1 MAEAQAPSASQAQ
14 NQQNQTPLSQAAQ
27 VLPAPAPVP
36 AVEPHTPLNLIPVG
50 LKEAALDSPT
60 FRATALHFADNLDSV
75 ERWLDGYV
83 KAASRLVSEV
93 ASLEAAVNSF
103 LSQSTPPAHISEAVL
118 DHDYTLLA
126 MRRHGEGAREFWQT
140 TFRSTKRYDT
150 VVVDPIKNWLSN
162 ELRSFKDV
170 RRNLEN
176 AQKNFDNTITR
187 YLGQSKSKEA
197 SSLRE
202 DAFQL
207 HGARKLYLRASMDYC
222 VQAPQLR
229 ASLDKLIVRI
239 FAEQWKEMRQARE
252 SSTAV
257 FAKSNGEIDRVRGWS
272 REMENSE
279 RAFKRELLAARKQI
293 EDSAEGKMRPSR
305 ELEDYS
311 ASTVPYLG
319 TGASSATGANK
330 TTDGRAEKQGWLFL
344 KTVTGKPARTVWS
357 RRWFFVKNGIF
368 GWLVQ
373 GLRSGGVEESDRTG
387 VLLCSVRPAFQEER
401 RFCFEVKT
409 KDQSTILQAETQQEL
424 TEWISA
430 FDVAKRKALEDPSST
445 ESTPGTPGIDPAF
458 AISPPVAPEFAA
470 KIGDGHVATGS
481 EELGHAG
488 SDPLGSGLPNRAS
501 FDLNPARRGI
511 SLSQDAEGAGG
522 LREGSTRDH
531 AARIMSKLDLHK
543 RPAANP
549 QATSSPAP
557 AGGIAS
563 LISASH
569 NILPVGPGTPGAGGI
584 EPKRTLSMPLSSLA
598 PSTLANPPAA
608 TNLSHTAVVVS
619 GERDVGSGRFDGSG
633 MPSGILANLWGS
645 TNWGHVNR
653 LGDVLPPR
661 KAISQPSSPPM
672 RALTESQDDSIIMD
686 GMGEGFKQPLP
697 SMSPDLTASAG
708 HRKNVSVGSELT
720 SGVLTS
726 VKEESR
732 PNEEYPSYYPLPL
745 KAQDA
750 QFRMLFP
757 TVSKDEKVVLVFRA
771 TWNPNEQQ
779 EFPGRVYA
787 TAREIYFFSNH
798 LGLVLITSVSLAS
811 LSEVTAA
818 PGRDCDYLYL
828 HLREAVHEDDARR
841 ITVKLFLEPLRL
853 LQRRLNY
860 LAHNAD
866 RDEPAGL
873 EEIIKALIKMETEE
887 PRRSSSMES
896 WEDIAYDDTEGVAG
910 DQSTPQRRRERNI
923 KASLR
928 IDGNLYG
935 ETPKT
940 GREIQKF
947 KLPAQPVVYAPQG
960 MQASISREFAVSA
973 KALFHVMFGDK
984 SAVFQLLYCN
994 RWNNTTVQTPWTKP
1008 EKGHWT
1014 RKFTSQNQTTPVAD
1028 SQTIDIFNDHLCYV
1042 VTNIKYPWRLPYAD
1056 SFSLTTK
1063 FVITH
1068 MAKSRSKL
1076 AVFQK
1081 LHWHNPPPLPYL
1093 KRLVERQAFNSLE
1106 ADALDLSNVAMD
1118 QVAKLGTHSK
1128 TNKAVEIFGSIGQQ
1142 TKAAQIDSSQVP
1154 SGTVPAMSPAL
1165 DQPVS
1170 VLRLVSTDV
1179 FVRALSALSL
1189 VFDLGKGI
1197 INLCQAHTLLV
1208 VMLVISALYN
1218 TWHGYRDGLLWYHDK
1233 TATRFMSRIG
1243 VSPDPVMSRAV
1254 FLSDLE
1260 ELFASNAEND
1270 TLAALTSS
1278 AIEPPRKTCRTT
1290 FSEQLT
1296 TSYSTARHEPSNA
1309 RLHRSRN
1316 ALARYRHD
1324 LLVALRVVNRVEQDV
1339 ILAEWEEWVRSE
1351 DRKCQKIDDMVRHVQ
1366 QKAQEGTKKDQKA
1379 SSEIPDEHELG
1390 ESFAEYCS
1398 SCRAEVSGLETGS
1411 RLI

>member
-1 MAEAQAPSASQAQ
+1 MADTQ
-14 NQQNQTPLSQAAQ
+14 
-27 VLPAPAPVP
+27 APVP
-36 AVEPHTPLNLIPVG
+36 ASAPPPPPPPHTTLQAVEPHPHPHPPLNLIPVG

-60 FRATALHFADNLDSV
+60 FRATALHFADNIDSV

-83 KAASRLVSEV
+83 KAASRLLSEL

-103 LSQSTPPAHISEAVL
+103 LTHSTPPAHISEAVL

-126 MRRHGEGAREFWQT
+126 MRRYGEGARDFWQAT
-140 TFRSTKRYDT
+140 LRSTKRSDP
-150 VVVDPIKNWLSN
+150 VVIDPIKSWLNSD
-162 ELRSFKDV
+162 LRSFKNA
-170 RRNLEN
+170 RRDMEN
-176 AQKNFDNTITR
+176 AQKAFDSVITR
-187 YLGQSKSKEA
+187 YLGQSKAKEA

-207 HGARKLYLRASMDYC
+207 HEARKLYLRSSMDFC
-222 VQAPQLR
+222 VQAPQVR
-229 ASLDKLIVRI
+229 ASLDKLLVKV
-239 FAEQWKEMRQARE
+239 FADQWKEMRQARD
-252 SSTAV
+252 SSAATL
-257 FAKSNGEIDRVRGWS
+257 AKWSSDIDRVRGWS

-279 RAFKRELLAARKQI
+279 RAFKRELLTARKQI
-293 EDSAEGKMRPSR
+293 EESAEAKMRPSR
-305 ELEDYS
+305 ELEDYA

-330 TTDGRAEKQGWLFL
+330 SKDGKAEKQGWLLL
-344 KTVTGKPARTVWS
+344 KTITGKPARTVWS
-357 RRWFFVKNGIF
+357 RRWFFVKHGIF

-373 GLRSGGVEESDRTG
+373 GTRSGGVEESERTG

-409 KDQSTILQAETQQEL
+409 KSQSIILQAETQQEL
-424 TEWISA
+424 TQWISA
-430 FDVAKRKALEDPSST
+430 FEVAKRKALEHPAST
-445 ESTPGTPGIDPAF
+445 ETSPSAPGVDPAF

-470 KIGDGHVATGS
+470 KVGEGGHISTGS
-481 EELGHAG
+481 EEIGLVPPEREATGLG
-488 SDPLGSGLPNRAS
+488 LVTRAS
-501 FDLNPARRGI
+501 PDVNPARRVM
-511 SLSQDAEGAGG
+511 SLNVDSEPN
-522 LREGSTRDH
+522 LREGPRDH
-531 AARIMSKLDLHK
+531 AARIISKLDLHK
-543 RPAANP
+543 RPPASP
-549 QATSSPAP
+549 PLTSSPAP

-569 NILPVGPGTPGAGGI
+569 NILPVGPGTPGPATDA
-584 EPKRTLSMPLSSLA
+584 PKRQLPMPTSTLA
-598 PSTLANPPAA
+598 PSTLANPPAP

-619 GERDVGSGRFDGSG
+619 GERGIGLARSDGSG

-645 TNWGHVNR
+645 SNWGYVNR
-653 LGDVLPPR
+653 LGDAPPPPP
-661 KAISQPSSPPM
+661 KWPSSQPSSPPL
-672 RALTESQDDSIIMD
+672 RALRALSVSQDDSIIMD
-686 GMGEGFKQPLP
+686 GMDEPPKLSLNPL
-697 SMSPDLTASAG
+697 SPDIAPSAA
-708 HRKNVSVGSELT
+708 HKKNQSIGTELPAA
-720 SGVLTS
+720 VLTS
-726 VKEESR
+726 VKEE
-732 PNEEYPSYYPLPL
+732 PTATEDYPAFYPLPL

-757 TVSKDEKVVLVFRA
+757 TVAKDEKVVLVFRA

-779 EFPGRVYA
+779 EFPGRVYV

-818 PGRDCDYLYL
+818 PGRDCDFLYL
-828 HLREAVHEDDARR
+828 HLKENILRPDDARR
-841 ITVKLFLEPLRL
+841 VTVKLFLEPLKL

-866 RDEPAGL
+866 KEQPAGL
-873 EEIIKALIKMETEE
+873 EEIIKALIRMETEE
-887 PRRSSSMES
+887 PRRSSSVES
-896 WEDIAYDDTEGVAG
+896 WEDVAYETDGAAA
-910 DQSTPQRRRERNI
+910 DQTTPQRRRERNI

-960 MQASISREFAVSA
+960 MQESITREFTVSA

-994 RWNNTTVQTPWTKP
+994 RWADTIVQTPWTKP

-1014 RKFTSQNQTTPVAD
+1014 RKFASQNHKTPLAD

-1042 VTNIKYPWRLPYAD
+1042 VTNHKYPWRLPYSD

-1068 MAKSRSKL
+1068 TAKSRSKL

-1081 LHWHNPPPLPYL
+1081 LSWHKAPPISYL
-1093 KRLVERQAFNSLE
+1093 KDLIERQAYNTLE

-1142 TKAAQIDSSQVP
+1142 TQAAQMDSSQVP
-1154 SGTVPAMSPAL
+1154 DGAVPPMSVVPTR
-1165 DQPVS
+1165 PVS
-1170 VLRLVSTDV
+1170 VFRLVSSDLA
-1179 FVRALSALSL
+1179 VRAIGALSV
-1189 VFDLGKGI
+1189 VFDAIVAIGKGA
-1197 INLCQAHTLLV
+1197 INLCTAHTLLV
-1208 VMLVISALYN
+1208 IVFIISALYN
-1218 TWHGYRDGLLWYHDK
+1218 SWHGYRDGLVWYHDK
-1233 TATRFMSRIG
+1233 KAARYMARLG
-1243 VSPDPVMSRAV
+1243 VTPEPMMAKAV
-1254 FLSDLE
+1254 YLSDLE
-1260 ELFASNAEND
+1260 ELVAPKAGND
-1270 TLAALTSS
+1270 SMSALITSTVDRR
-1278 AIEPPRKTCRTT
+1278 RKTCRST

-1296 TSYSTARHEPSNA
+1296 TSISTAVSQNPTSA
-1309 RLHRSRN
+1309 RLRRSRDS
-1316 ALARYRHD
+1316 LARYRHD
-1324 LLVALRVVNRVEQDV
+1324 LMVALRVVNRVERDV
-1339 ILAEWEEWVRSE
+1339 ILAEWEDWVRSE
-1351 DRKCQKIDDMVRHVQ
+1351 DKKCQKINEMMRHV
-1366 QKAQEGTKKDQKA
+1366 KEKSGKDSKKQDQA
-1379 SSEIPDEHELG
+1379 EVERELG
-1390 ESFAEYCS
+1390 EDFADYCK
-1398 SCRAEVSGLETGS
+1398 SCRTEVSELESGS